1 MKTTMTL
8 RRLVILV
15 ISVCYSKF
23 SVSISPWGVKMN
35 PPKHDSP
42 GSDTRV
48 SQSPQDLITGWV
60 NLPRIWYPGESISLG
75 SDTQVSHSPWGLI
88 PSESISPGS
97 DTRVSHSPWG
107 LIPSESISPGSDTR
121 VSHSPW
127 GLIPWW
133 VNLHDPGASKSPR
146 SLIPQGRELV
156 FSTNLNNSA
165 IS

>member
-48 SQSPQDLITGWV
+48 SQSPQDLITG
-60 NLPRIWYPGESISLG
+60 
-75 SDTQVSHSPWGLI
+75 
-88 PSESISPGS
+88 
-97 DTRVSHSPWG
+97 
-107 LIPSESISPGSDTR
+107 
-121 VSHSPW
+121 
-127 GLIPWW
+127 
-133 VNLHDPGASKSPR
+133 
-146 SLIPQGRELV
+146 
-156 FSTNLNNSA
+156 
-165 IS
+165 